1 MANKNE
7 IFVTARRRADDVIMV
22 LGRGFIAKHP
32 HLFEEIIM
40 ADKIAH
46 KIVEAA
52 TIEKVPEPAP
62 EEAEVSMEFS
72 TEKGFTE
79 PETIDE
85 FRTALDL
92 LGVEYKPQHGLP
104 GLMKLYNLYKG

>member
-7 IFVTARRRADDVIMV
+7 VYVTARRRLDNVLMV
-22 LGRGFIAKHP
+22 LGRGFIAQYP
-32 HLFEEIIM
+32 HLFEEVVKVD
-40 ADKIAH
+40 AIAH
-46 KIVEAA
+46 RALDVK
-52 TIEKVPEPAP
+52 IEKVPEPVV
-62 EEAEVSMEFS
+62 EDAEVSMEFN

-79 PETIDE
+79 PETIEE

-92 LGVEYKPQHGLP
+92 LGVEYKPQHGIP